1 MGKTA
6 KRSVT
11 KRQNGRKSRTVN
23 MRTGRGPARRA
34 TGTKKI
40 SHQIKKIDSPS
51 IVPEIPQAELMVER
65 ESTNL
70 RKSELYMVSEVEF
83 IRTFGWWGLH

>member
-11 KRQNGRKSRTVN
+11 KRGRKSRTVN
-23 MRTGRGPARRA
+23 MRTGRGATQRA
-34 TGTKKI
+34 AGTKKI
-40 SHQIKKIDSPS
+40 SHQTKTIDSPS

-70 RKSELYMVSEVEF
+70 RKSELYLVSEAEF
-83 IRTFGWWGLH
+83 IRNFGWWGLD